1 MNELERIMKK
11 TEIQKQKQTKRK
23 TRQCCNFKCT
33 LFHVETSIF
42 VIFCLQHTKKTD
54 TSIFIQIFM

>member
-23 TRQCCNFKCT
+23 EKPVNA
-33 LFHVETSIF
+33 
-42 VIFCLQHTKKTD
+42 VILNAHYSMLKQAFL
-54 TSIFIQIFM
+54 